1 MLTRLAKAT
10 AAAIRT
16 FRRRLQARYEG
27 AQPGGGRR
35 SYIPAF
41 LQDARF
47 DADGATRSELVRKSR
62 YFERNSALMNAFCD
76 RFEQFTVGS
85 NGLQLTP
92 ASTDEEW
99 NLRAMEWW
107 SEWCQFPDLTSLQPL
122 SSIQSLIARTW
133 FVDGEVFIL
142 KTKGSSMPR
151 IQLIESHRVGTPPR
165 QWDQEGRLLVDGV
178 EMDKRGR
185 PAAYWVRDGFDFE
198 DYRRIPAESIIH
210 VFEPPRNP
218 TWTRWPESLA

>member
-1 MLTRLAKAT
+1 
-10 AAAIRT
+10 
-16 FRRRLQARYEG
+16 
-27 AQPGGGRR
+27 
-35 SYIPAF
+35 
-41 LQDARF
+41 
-47 DADGATRSELVRKSR
+47 
-62 YFERNSALMNAFCD
+62 MNAFCD

-99 NLRAMEWW
+99 NLRAAEWW

-142 KTKGSSMPR
+142 KTKGASLPR

-178 EMDKRGR
+178 EVDNRGR
-185 PAAYWVRDGFDFE
+185 PVAYWVRDGFDFE
-198 DYRRIPAESIIH
+198 DYRRIPAEAIIH
-210 VFEPPRNP
+210 V
-218 TWTRWPESLA
+218 